1 MPAYAQIRRKV
12 RPRVYTTPSIA
23 TSWTYQP
30 YLIPTFCN
38 WQLGAIGSAE
48 LRFEYG
54 RIKQPDGSSFE
65 DVAPLDIK
73 DHWVMIQWGPEATTG
88 TVLSRLDGTTV
99 KRLDNTIIGSGS
111 ATQSWVGLIS
121 GIQDGQLA
129 GAKSAGSQIVIA
141 YSPEILLQRLIV
153 TNSKVL
159 NGSAKQT
166 VGVGLSFNSA
176 ASDIRGTTYAIPNRD
191 KSQNLFAQYADNLG
205 ARGWFA
211 DEILQYLIDEV
222 VKESF
227 EFGSFGV
234 PSWATDTLGLDYV
247 PIDVQTHGR
256 NVWDVIN
263 DVIDRRRGLVWW
275 VETTMTPTNPP
286 VPAGF
291 RLRIATVL
299 GEDQAIGTGEQIPA
313 NPKQVTIDLRDA
325 PYLEDFSLTED
336 SLNVYNQV
344 IVEGAPQTVTFSI
357 KLEKCLPD
365 WTSEELDK
373 YRTGAADI
381 EDYYNKALSDKRTR
395 NDQIRQGDALKHVF
409 TRFQLTPSTLRGEGM
424 GETKVLEDDGAN
436 PGNDIYPQFFGV
448 FPDCSQ
454 PFMQYEGWNKPPS
467 PHDQSQ
473 MNQWGPIL
481 RLENQTRL
489 LPRVDYTQPDPAP
502 ELDNSAPE
510 FMRPQAF
517 WYEFLQNRWY
527 RMDRLGAFG
536 SMDETKGDGGLSY
549 SVGLRM
555 HEHQCGFE
563 LLPSDG
569 FSHRFQ
575 VEYEF
580 NGEDGNEVSHL
591 AKGTVEPKDVMLT
604 LCASAGIP
612 LRVVYPEQLGPFTF
626 DQRNLLVLRLGDRA
640 RLDWVLGGTAFDVAD
655 DQSELKL
662 AKHNI
667 LRDDRRTMYYI
678 ARTAWNWYSTKRRA
692 LQYRQKQIIDY
703 SSYPI
708 GTLVRNVVLRG
719 DETIG
724 FQLARLDG
732 TFVSRLD
739 GLLIGWGERE
749 PINTVISSV
758 YIDWTN
764 GTTSI
769 KTQFA
774 ELDFQGLV

>member
-1 MPAYAQIRRKV
+1 MSAYQQVRTKA

-23 TSWTYQP
+23 TTWTYQP

-48 LRFEYG
+48 FRYEYG
-54 RIKQPDGSSFE
+54 RIKQPDAAGFADIE
-65 DVAPLDIK
+65 PLDIK
-73 DHWVMIQWGPEATTG
+73 DHWVMIQWGPESSG
-88 TVLSRLDGTTV
+88 TLLARLDGTTV
-99 KRLDNTIIGSGS
+99 SRLDGVLIGSGS
-111 ATQSWVGLIS
+111 ATQTWVGIIS
-121 GIQDGQLA
+121 GIQDGQIS
-129 GAKSAGSQIVIA
+129 GAKAAGSQIVFA
-141 YSPEILLQRLIV
+141 NSPEFLLQRLVV
-153 TNSKVL
+153 TNSKVAKE
-159 NGSAKQT
+159 GVKQT

-176 ASDIRGTTYAIPNRD
+176 ASDIRGSTYAVPNRD
-191 KSQNLFAQYADNLG
+191 KTQNLFAQYADDRG

-211 DEILQYLIDEV
+211 DEILQYLLDEV

-227 EFGSFGV
+227 QFGSFGV
-234 PSWATDTLGLDYV
+234 PSWSADTLGLDYA
-247 PIDVQTHGR
+247 PIDIQTHGR

-275 VETTMTPTNPP
+275 LEPVVSPTVPP
-286 VPAGF
+286 VPTGF

-299 GEDQAIGTGEQIPA
+299 GDPQVIGTGEQIPA
-313 NPKQVTIDLRDA
+313 NPKQITIDLRQS
-325 PYLEDFSLTED
+325 PHLYDFSLTED
-336 SLNVYNQV
+336 SLNTYNQV

-357 KLEKCLPD
+357 KLDKCLPD

-381 EDYYNKALSDKRTR
+381 TDYYNKALSDKRTR
-395 NDQIRQGDALKHVF
+395 NDQIRQSDALRHVF
-409 TRFQLTPSTLRGEGM
+409 TRFSLTPASLQGEGM
-424 GETKVLEDDGAN
+424 GETKVLEDDGQN
-436 PGNDIYPQFFGV
+436 PGKDIYPQFFGV
-448 FPDCSQ
+448 FPDTSQ
-454 PFMQYEGWNKPPS
+454 PWMTLEGWAKQPS

-473 MNQWGPIL
+473 INQWQPIL

-502 ELDNSAPE
+502 DLENSAPE

-517 WYEFLQNRWY
+517 WYDFLMNRWY
-527 RMDRLGAFG
+527 RMDRLAAFG
-536 SMDETKGDGGLSY
+536 ALDELKGDGGLSF
-549 SVGLRM
+549 STGLRM
-555 HEHQCGFE
+555 HEHQCGFD
-563 LLPSDG
+563 LVPSDG
-569 FSHRFQ
+569 FSHRYQ

-580 NGEDGNEVSHL
+580 NGQDGNEVSHL
-591 AKGTVEPKDVMLT
+591 TKGTVEPKDVMLT

-612 LRVVYPEQLGPFTF
+612 LRIVYPEEIGPFTF
-626 DQRNLLVLRLGDRA
+626 DQRNQLILRLGDRA

-667 LRDDRRTMYYI
+667 LRDDRKSMYYV
-678 ARTAWNWYSTKRRA
+678 ARTAWNWYSTRRRA
-692 LQYRQKQIIDY
+692 LQYTQKQIIDY
-703 SSYPI
+703 SAYPI

-719 DETIG
+719 DEAIG

-732 TFVSRLD
+732 VHIQRLD
-739 GLLIGWGERE
+739 DILIGWGERE

-758 YIDWTN
+758 HIDWLSGSTK
-764 GTTSI
+764 I
-769 KTQFA
+769 ATQFA